1 MDIIKIVNQ
10 IPVGF
15 QSTGGLKLVDQGDT
29 LSDWE
34 AKRNVIKEKWLD
46 FLGKPPFE
54 RFIPKVQE
62 GSLEEHDNFI
72 GKLVYIQTE
81 PNYYEKTYLL
91 IPKNLREKNPGML
104 VLYYDIDTMIGQNRG
119 GDHFMDTPNRFFAL
133 ELVKRGYVVQ
143 VMRWFYQ
150 GYKDSQY
157 GDAGLTDKQKT
168 AYQSFDGENYLKGV
182 ARINKI
188 YPGLKGLAKVTN
200 DASYTLDYLSALP
213 YVDSDLI
220 GVMGHSLGG
229 KMSLYVSA
237 FDKRIKAS
245 VISELGIGISFC
257 NWDAPWYLGD
267 EVKEPGFNLDHH
279 QLLGLIAPRPV
290 LLLAGDDSDNNHS
303 WHFINAAKEVY
314 NLYGKEE
321 AIGLYN
327 HHCGHEPQKQAM
339 SLAYDWLD
347 YYLKA

>member
-1 MDIIKIVNQ
+1 M
-10 IPVGF
+10 PAEF
-15 QSTGGLKLVDQGDT
+15 QSTGELKLINQGDS
-29 LSDWE
+29 LLDWE
-34 AKRNVIKEKWLD
+34 AKRTVIQEKWLD

-54 RFIPKVQE
+54 RFIPQIKE
-62 GSLEEHDNFI
+62 GNLEEHENYY

-81 PNYYEKTYLL
+81 PDYYEKTYLL
-91 IPKNLREKNPGML
+91 RPKKLREKNPAML
-104 VLYYDIDTMIGQNRG
+104 VLYYDIDTMIGKNRG

-150 GYKDSQY
+150 GYKDNYY
-157 GDAGLTDKQKT
+157 GDARLSSGQKD
-168 AYQSFDGENYLKGV
+168 AYQSFYGENYLRGV

-200 DASYTLDYLSALP
+200 DATYTLDYLTALP
-213 YVDSDLI
+213 YVDSDSI

-229 KMSLYVSA
+229 KTSLYAAA
-237 FDKRIKAS
+237 FDERIKAA

-257 NWDAPWYLGD
+257 NWDAPWYLGE
-267 EVKEPGFNLDHH
+267 EVKKPDFNLDHH

-290 LLLAGDDSDNNHS
+290 LLLAGDDRDKNES
-303 WHFINAAKEVY
+303 WHYINAAKEVY
-314 NLYGKEE
+314 NLYGKKD

-327 HHCGHEPQKQAM
+327 HHSGHEPQKEAM

-347 YYLKA
+347 YYLKD